1 MLHWRENM
9 FVIRNLSLIRTIVI
23 FFLLIMLVSI
33 ACNLPNYKLPDTDPG
48 KVLTQVAINVVTNLT
63 MTAAAAAPQPTSNQ
77 PPPTWT
83 LIDNENPNETPFPPS
98 ATGIIPTGLSTNLS
112 VTDATRSLGP
122 EAILSLTPSSFPVTC
137 IYRANLEYTNT
148 SDGDL
153 YTLNKEFTKVWRLK
167 NTGSCDWTIS
177 YEFFFVR
184 GDLLGAKV
192 ASPLAKDVV
201 PPNGYAD
208 VKIKMKAPNKPGIY
222 TGYWMIRGDG
232 HVFGIGPK
240 GNDPLWIKIEAY
252 KKKP

>member
-1 MLHWRENM
+1 M
-9 FVIRNLSLIRTIVI
+9 FTLRYLIIIRSIAV

-33 ACNLPNYKLPDTDPG
+33 ACNLPNYNLPEADAS
-48 KVLTQVAINVVTNLT
+48 KVLTQVAINVSTNLT
-63 MTAAAAAPQPTSNQ
+63 MTAAAVAPQSTSIQ

-83 LIDNENPNETPFPPS
+83 LINNEKSNETPLPPS
-98 ATGIIPTGLSTNLS
+98 STGVIQTVTTLNPS

-122 EAILSLTPSSFPVTC
+122 EAIFSVTPSSFPEAC

-153 YTLNKEFTKVWRLK
+153 YTINKEFTKVWRLK
-167 NTGSCDWTIS
+167 NTGTCDWTIS

-184 GDLLGAKV
+184 GDLLGAKI
-192 ASPLAKDVV
+192 AYPLTKIVIH
-201 PPNGYAD
+201 PNGYAD
-208 VKIKMKAPNKPGIY
+208 IKITMKAPHKPGIY
-222 TGYWMIRGDG
+222 IGYWMIRGDG

-240 GNDPLWIKIEAY
+240 GTDPLWIKIEAY

>member
-1 MLHWRENM
+1 ML
-9 FVIRNLSLIRTIVI
+9 VLRNWTLIRTIMI
-23 FFLLIMLVSI
+23 FFPLILLVSI
-33 ACNLPNYKLPDTDPG
+33 ACNLPNYNLPDADAS
-48 KVLTQVAINVVTNLT
+48 KVLTQVAINVATNLT
-63 MTAAAAAPQPTSNQ
+63 MTAAAVAPQPTSIQ

-98 ATGIIPTGLSTNLS
+98 ATGIIPVELPTNPA

-137 IYRANLEYTNT
+137 MYRANLEYTNT

-153 YTLNKEFTKVWRLK
+153 YTLKKEFTKVWRIK

-184 GDLLGAKV
+184 GDLLGANIAYPLTKV
-192 ASPLAKDVV
+192 VV
-201 PPNGYAD
+201 HPNGYAD

-240 GNDPLWIKIEAY
+240 GTDPLWIKIEAY